1 MNKPLRILLL
11 TTIYIIWSLSSIA
24 QENKI
29 LIKINNQIITSIDI
43 KNEMKYLE
51 IINLDYSKLEKQK
64 AIEIAKKS
72 LIKEKIKKIELNKR
86 LKNLN
91 LADEVVNQFLIN
103 YFKKMGINTISD
115 FNEFFLNQS
124 LNPDLIKEKIS
135 LEIIWNQYIY
145 RKYIKNVKI
154 DKDKLKKEILK
165 NNKQKEFLLAEIL
178 FTLNKDEKLND
189 KLKVIKK
196 DIKENSFSKAALNHS
211 VSSTNNNG
219 GELGWIKEAVLRERI
234 KKELNITK
242 IGNYTNPIV
251 IPGGFLILNIKD
263 QRELEKNLNL
273 NDELKLLIDEKTNK
287 QLNQFSNIYFNKL
300 KQSTI
305 INEL

>member
-1 MNKPLRILLL
+1 MNKPLVILLL

-91 LADEVVNQFLIN
+91 LVDEVVNQFLIN
-103 YFKKMGINTISD
+103 YFKKWVSTLFQILMN
-115 FNEFFLNQS
+115 FLNQS

-219 GELGWIKEAVLRERI
+219 GELGWIKETVLSERI